1 LVRDSS
7 EVKVMRACRWSAAY
21 LLVVAMSAGCS
32 NSTTPPSP
40 VPSTPNALII
50 GGVRALE
57 EGATVTLTVSVSVPG
72 GALKDVPEDAAVTWS
87 SSNKS
92 IATVSDRGVV
102 TALRTGKVDIGAS
115 FDQLSAIASVTV
127 TPGPPI
133 FSGYVYEIPTR
144 IGIQGSSI
152 AVVDAS
158 GQTRTIQTQFGQF
171 TVRLPTGRTRF
182 TVTASG
188 YESTE
193 LSIDVSNTTGTLQLG
208 MLPLGSDVRERA
220 GVPWEEWHGGPIPG
234 APVRQAS
241 LSIVV
246 NQPGTIRTYV
256 DACLSG
262 CLASEM
268 ALLCAEIRDSSNRV
282 VLLSRGQYD
291 NGPGIPNFQTKG
303 GERYEI
309 KIGVCS
315 EFDPAYSMKRYYID
329 VTHPK

>member
-1 LVRDSS
+1 
-7 EVKVMRACRWSAAY
+7 MRARRWSVAY

-57 EGATVTLTVSVSVPG
+57 EGATVTLTVSVSIPG

-102 TALRTGKVDIGAS
+102 TAIRTGKVDIKAS
-115 FDQLSAIASVTV
+115 FEKLSATANVTV
-127 TPGPPI
+127 TPGPKNFP
-133 FSGYVYEIPTR
+133 VLVRQIPDR
-144 IGIQGSSI
+144 IGIPG
-152 AVVDAS
+152 ATVTVVNAS
-158 GQTRTIQTQFGQF
+158 GVTQSFQADKFGQF
-171 TVRLPTGRTRF
+171 YVRLPYGPTRF

-188 YESTE
+188 YETSD
-193 LSIDVSNTTGTLQLG
+193 LSMDVRFESNLRFGL
-208 MLPLGSDVRERA
+208 LPLGSGVREQT
-220 GVPWEEWHGGPIPG
+220 GVSWDDWRGGPIPG

-241 LSIVV
+241 LSFVV
-246 NQPGTIRTYV
+246 NQPGMIRTYV
-256 DACLSG
+256 DACLGG
-262 CLASEM
+262 CTASEM
-268 ALLCAEIRDSSNRV
+268 TLLCAEIRDSSNRV
-282 VLLSRGQYD
+282 VSSTRGFYD
-291 NGPGIPNFQTKG
+291 QGPHSPNFPTKG

-309 KIGVCS
+309 KIGVCP
-315 EFDPAYSMKRYYID
+315 EFDATMSRYYID